1 LYCIVLYCVYIY
13 IYVNNN
19 EPTTSLFLLGVQ
31 EEDKPMGWGIFFAY
45 MGCDL
50 AVTNLHVG

>member
-1 LYCIVLYCVYIY
+1 VYTYIY